1 MFSIQ
6 GEWTWANILP
16 FESFKLDFGASLV
29 MLGLLT
35 FVGLGMTNEDF
46 EPCTY
51 QIQTLMGIFEKA
63 CGFTKD

>member
-1 MFSIQ
+1 M
-6 GEWTWANILP
+6 
-16 FESFKLDFGASLV
+16 
-29 MLGLLT
+29 MLGQST